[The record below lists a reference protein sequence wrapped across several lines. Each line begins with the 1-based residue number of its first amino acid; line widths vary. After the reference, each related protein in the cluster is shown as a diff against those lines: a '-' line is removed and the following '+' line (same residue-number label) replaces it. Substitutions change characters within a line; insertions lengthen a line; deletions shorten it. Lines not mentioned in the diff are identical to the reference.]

1 MFADVVV
8 MFGQLGL
15 QEFDDRL
22 YHLAKLLR
30 PMHGVDSQLEAVHI
44 IQHHHVEGRGS
55 CALLFV
61 AAHMEVVVVM
71 AAVAQAMN
79 EPRIAMISKDDRLT
93 GGKDS
98 VKRLVAQPM
107 RMLASRL

>member
-1 MFADVVV
+1 LAMFADVVV

-22 YHLAKLLR
+22 YRLAKLLR

-55 CALLFV
+55 CAFFFV
-61 AAHMEVVVVM
+61 ASHMEIVVVM
-71 AAVAQAMN
+71 PPVAQTMN
-79 EPRIAMISKDDRLT
+79 EPRIAMIGKDDRLA
-93 GGKDS
+93 GSKNS
-98 VKRLVAQPM
+98 VK
-107 RMLASRL
+107 S